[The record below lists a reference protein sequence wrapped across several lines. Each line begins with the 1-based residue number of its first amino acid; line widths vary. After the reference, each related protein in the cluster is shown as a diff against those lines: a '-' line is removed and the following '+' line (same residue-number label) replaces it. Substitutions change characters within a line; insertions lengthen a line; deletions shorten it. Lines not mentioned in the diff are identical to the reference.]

1 MMAGGTTTHQAAIL
15 VTASAPDP
23 RASTT
28 SM

>member
-1 MMAGGTTTHQAAIL
+1 MMVGGTITHQAAIL

-23 RASTT
+23 MASTS